1 MIAMGSTARSL
12 AGRVAAVARKPYWQ
26 RPGPAHLV
34 RRWPDLTAT
43 CVATVFFWFSLTP
56 SLVPR
61 PWFLQGLIGGINA
74 AIGYAL
80 GVTLSWLFRLLVAR
94 RPSQAVRAHAWQAY
108 FLISPVCAVWL
119 ISESAHLQRQL
130 RALQGLPPSL
140 TWHAPMIAL
149 ITVGLWAVL
158 LLLARAVRLGAS
170 RLIRLL
176 GRLLPRPAAVGL
188 GLLLSSLAVLFCV
201 QDLVFERGVVDV
213 ADRISKA
220 TDGGTKEGVTP
231 PTSRLVSGGPGSYIR
246 WRDLGFQGRNFAGS
260 VLTSE
265 EITDWTGR
273 DAVDPVRIYAGS
285 AAPEAFAY
293 DEDPVAAQVD
303 LAMKELDR
311 TRAFERDV
319 LAIAG
324 TTGTGWVNAN
334 VVEPLE
340 YMHDGNTATVALQY
354 SYLPSWLSF
363 LVDKEKA
370 AHATRELVDAVRAR
384 WAALPP
390 DERPRLVVTGE
401 SLGAYAVEAS
411 YERPGE
417 LLDNVDGALLLG
429 PPDFSPISQEIR
441 AHRDPSSPVWR
452 PLYEEGRHFR
462 FAQFPRRD
470 LARPAGPWREPRVVY
485 LQNASDPVV
494 WWSYDLLLQRPEWL
508 DDPLGPDITPE
519 ITWFPFVTFWQTS
532 VDMAV
537 SYGVQAPHGHRYGA
551 SPVDGWAAVAPRE
564 GWTDADTRR
573 LHDFIAS
580 RDTPY

>member
-12 AGRVAAVARKPYWQ
+12 ASRAGAAARRPYWQ
-26 RPGPAHLV
+26 RPSPAYLV

-43 CVATVFFWFSLTP
+43 CVATVFFWLSQTP

-61 PWFLQGLIGGINA
+61 PWYLQGLIGGLNA

-80 GVTLSWLFRLLVAR
+80 GVTVSWLFRLLVGR
-94 RPSQAVRAHAWQAY
+94 RPRPAVRAHAWQAY
-108 FLISPVCAVWL
+108 FLLSPVCAVWL
-119 ISESAHLQRQL
+119 ISESAHMQRQL

-140 TWHAPMIAL
+140 TWHTPMIAL
-149 ITVGLWAVL
+149 ITVALWALL

-201 QDLVFERGVVDV
+201 QDLVFERGVVDI

-231 PTSRLVSGGPGSYIR
+231 PASRLVSGGPGSYIR

-265 EITDWTGR
+265 QISDWTGR
-273 DAVDPVRIYAGS
+273 DAVDPVRVYAGS

-303 LAMKELDR
+303 LAMKELER
-311 TRAFERDV
+311 TGAFDRDV

-370 AHATRELVDAVRAR
+370 AHATRELVEAVRAR

-429 PPDFSPISQEIR
+429 PPNFSPLSEEIR
-441 AHRDPSSPVWR
+441 ARRDPASPVWR
-452 PLYEEGRHFR
+452 PLYEEGRNFR

-470 LARPAGPWREPRVVY
+470 LARPDAPWEGPRVVY

-494 WWSYDLLLQRPEWL
+494 WWSHDLLLKRPEWL

-519 ITWFPFVTFWQTS
+519 INWFPFVTFWQTS

-551 SPVDGWAAVAPRE
+551 GPVDGWAAVAPRE

-573 LHDFIAS
+573 LHDFIAA

>member
-12 AGRVAAVARKPYWQ
+12 ASRAGAAARRPYWQ
-26 RPGPAHLV
+26 RPSPAYLV

-43 CVATVFFWFSLTP
+43 CVATVFFWLSLTP

-61 PWFLQGLIGGINA
+61 PWYLQGLIGGLNA

-80 GVTLSWLFRLLVAR
+80 GVTVSWLFRLLVGR
-94 RPSQAVRAHAWQAY
+94 RPRPAVRAHAWQAY
-108 FLISPVCAVWL
+108 FLLSPVCAVWL
-119 ISESAHLQRQL
+119 ISESAHMQRQL

-140 TWHAPMIAL
+140 TWHTPMIAL
-149 ITVGLWAVL
+149 ITVALWALL

-201 QDLVFERGVVDV
+201 QDLVFERGVVDI

-231 PTSRLVSGGPGSYIR
+231 PASRLVSGGPGSYIR

-265 EITDWTGR
+265 QISDWTGR
-273 DAVDPVRIYAGS
+273 DAVDPVRVYAGS

-303 LAMKELDR
+303 LAMKELER
-311 TRAFERDV
+311 TGAFDRDV

-370 AHATRELVDAVRAR
+370 AHATRELVEAVRAR

-429 PPDFSPISQEIR
+429 PPNFSPLSEEIR
-441 AHRDPSSPVWR
+441 A
-452 PLYEEGRHFR
+452 
-462 FAQFPRRD
+462 RRD
-470 LARPAGPWREPRVVY
+470 LARPDAPWEGPRVVY

-494 WWSYDLLLQRPEWL
+494 WWSYDLLLKRPEWL

-519 ITWFPFVTFWQTS
+519 INWFPFVTFWQTS

-551 SPVDGWAAVAPRE
+551 GPVDGWAAVAPRE

-573 LHDFIAS
+573 LHDFIAA

>member
-12 AGRVAAVARKPYWQ
+12 AGRVAAAARKPYWQ
-26 RPGPAHLV
+26 RPGPTYLV

-140 TWHAPMIAL
+140 TWHTPMIAL
-149 ITVGLWAVL
+149 ITVALWAVL

-273 DAVDPVRIYAGS
+273 DAVDPSGS
-285 AAPEAFAY
+285 TQDRP
-293 DEDPVAAQVD
+293 PRRPSPTT
-303 LAMKELDR
+303 R
-311 TRAFERDV
+311 TR
-319 LAIAG
+319 
-324 TTGTGWVNAN
+324 
-334 VVEPLE
+334 
-340 YMHDGNTATVALQY
+340 
-354 SYLPSWLSF
+354 S
-363 LVDKEKA
+363 
-370 AHATRELVDAVRAR
+370 
-384 WAALPP
+384 PP
-390 DERPRLVVTGE
+390 RST
-401 SLGAYAVEAS
+401 
-411 YERPGE
+411 
-417 LLDNVDGALLLG
+417 
-429 PPDFSPISQEIR
+429 SP
-441 AHRDPSSPVWR
+441 
-452 PLYEEGRHFR
+452 
-462 FAQFPRRD
+462 
-470 LARPAGPWREPRVVY
+470 
-485 LQNASDPVV
+485 
-494 WWSYDLLLQRPEWL
+494 
-508 DDPLGPDITPE
+508 
-519 ITWFPFVTFWQTS
+519 
-532 VDMAV
+532 
-537 SYGVQAPHGHRYGA
+537 
-551 SPVDGWAAVAPRE
+551 
-564 GWTDADTRR
+564 
-573 LHDFIAS
+573 
-580 RDTPY
+580 

>member
-12 AGRVAAVARKPYWQ
+12 AGRIGAAARKPYWQ

-130 RALQGLPPSL
+130 RVLQGLPPSL

-149 ITVGLWAVL
+149 ITVALWAVL

-370 AHATRELVDAVRAR
+370 AHATRELV
-384 WAALPP
+384 
-390 DERPRLVVTGE
+390 
-401 SLGAYAVEAS
+401 
-411 YERPGE
+411 
-417 LLDNVDGALLLG
+417 
-429 PPDFSPISQEIR
+429 
-441 AHRDPSSPVWR
+441 
-452 PLYEEGRHFR
+452 
-462 FAQFPRRD
+462 
-470 LARPAGPWREPRVVY
+470 
-485 LQNASDPVV
+485 
-494 WWSYDLLLQRPEWL
+494 
-508 DDPLGPDITPE
+508 
-519 ITWFPFVTFWQTS
+519 
-532 VDMAV
+532 
-537 SYGVQAPHGHRYGA
+537 
-551 SPVDGWAAVAPRE
+551 
-564 GWTDADTRR
+564 
-573 LHDFIAS
+573 
-580 RDTPY
+580 